1 MKGFVEMEK
10 YTDDGD
16 EIILSPKSL
25 RLFDS
30 FVRKNKTLSVDK
42 DLQQSILNWVRQV
55 IKEERKE
62 WEELRKDTID
72 ILIKIKKSE
81 ESKKGA
87 LKRDEKY
94 VFFRNEFKKLQKE
107 KYQEYLSQNKN
118 LTANGFVNWFLKEKA
133 KDYNIPY
140 VVQNRKTKL
149 IQLAQ
154 KNNREL
160 KKLNSN

>member
-72 ILIKIKKSE
+72 IFIKIKKSE
-81 ESKKGA
+81 EAKKGA
-87 LKRDEKY
+87 LK
-94 VFFRNEFKKLQKE
+94 
-107 KYQEYLSQNKN
+107 
-118 LTANGFVNWFLKEKA
+118 
-133 KDYNIPY
+133 
-140 VVQNRKTKL
+140 
-149 IQLAQ
+149 
-154 KNNREL
+154 
-160 KKLNSN
+160 

>member
-1 MKGFVEMEK
+1 MEK
-10 YTDDGD
+10 YIDDGD

-62 WEELRKDTID
+62 WEELRKDSID
-72 ILIKIKKSE
+72 NFIKIKKSE
-81 ESKKGA
+81 EAKKGA

-94 VFFRNEFKKLQKE
+94 IFFRNEFKKLQKE

-118 LTANGFVNWFLKEKA
+118 LTANGFVDWFLKEKA

>member
-62 WEELRKDTID
+62 WEELHKDTID

-133 KDYNIPY
+133 QDYNDTHANHP
-140 VVQNRKTKL
+140 NN
-149 IQLAQ
+149 AQ
-154 KNNREL
+154 V
-160 KKLNSN
+160 

>member
-1 MKGFVEMEK
+1 MLRV
-10 YTDDGD
+10 DSC
-16 EIILSPKSL
+16 LS
-25 RLFDS
+25 
-30 FVRKNKTLSVDK
+30 
-42 DLQQSILNWVRQV
+42 
-55 IKEERKE
+55 
-62 WEELRKDTID
+62 
-72 ILIKIKKSE
+72 KI
-81 ESKKGA
+81 
-87 LKRDEKY
+87 
-94 VFFRNEFKKLQKE
+94 QKE

>member
-1 MKGFVEMEK
+1 MAK

-42 DLQQSILNWVRQV
+42 DLQQSILNLVRQV

-72 ILIKIKKSE
+72 IFIKIKKSE

-118 LTANGFVNWFLKEKA
+118 LTANCFVNWFLKEKA
-133 KDYNIPY
+133 QDYNIPY

>member
-1 MKGFVEMEK
+1 MTK
-10 YTDDGD
+10 YRDDSD

-30 FVRKNKTLSVDK
+30 FVRKNKTLSADK
-42 DLQQSILNWVRQV
+42 DLQQNILNWVRQV

-72 ILIKIKKSE
+72 VFIKINKSE

-94 VFFRNEFKKLQKE
+94 ASFRNEFKKLQKE
-107 KYQEYLSQNKN
+107 KYKEYLSQNKK
-118 LTANGFVNWFLKEKA
+118 LSANGFVNWFLKEKA
-133 KDYNIPY
+133 KNYNIPY

-154 KNNREL
+154 INNREL
-160 KKLNSN
+160 KETLS

>member
-1 MKGFVEMEK
+1 MEK
-10 YTDDGD
+10 YTDDSD

-62 WEELRKDTID
+62 WEELHKDTID

-81 ESKKGA
+81 EAKKGA

-118 LTANGFVNWFLKEKA
+118 LTANGFVDWFLKEKA

>member
-1 MKGFVEMEK
+1 MEK

-72 ILIKIKKSE
+72 IFIKIKKSE
-81 ESKKGA
+81 EAKKGA

-154 KNNREL
+154 KNNCEL

>member
-1 MKGFVEMEK
+1 MLRV
-10 YTDDGD
+10 DSCLC
-16 EIILSPKSL
+16 EI
-25 RLFDS
+25 
-30 FVRKNKTLSVDK
+30 
-42 DLQQSILNWVRQV
+42 
-55 IKEERKE
+55 
-62 WEELRKDTID
+62 
-72 ILIKIKKSE
+72 
-81 ESKKGA
+81 
-87 LKRDEKY
+87 
-94 VFFRNEFKKLQKE
+94 QKE

-133 KDYNIPY
+133 KDYNILY

>member
-1 MKGFVEMEK
+1 MEK

-62 WEELRKDTID
+62 WEELHKDTID

-81 ESKKGA
+81 EAKKGA

>member
-1 MKGFVEMEK
+1 MEK

-72 ILIKIKKSE
+72 IFIKIKKSE
-81 ESKKGA
+81 EAKKGA